1 MRLTLIRGDDKEGR
15 HTGGDKNVSPLFS
28 THLRVIMHTHTHKH
42 TDRNTHTET
51 HRHTQIEYIHTP
63 DKNVNSLVFFPLI
76 ADLLSKARFQYLSS
90 LQAKYWGKQILTIE
104 MIPSKFSERWKLS
117 LTISLYFNF
126 VLNCFLNIS
135 TKIERKNKTVGRFN
149 RLLISMYTSWV
160 MIGRTS

>member
-15 HTGGDKNVSPLFS
+15 HTGGDKNVSPCFPRIYLS
-28 THLRVIMHTHTHKH
+28 SCTHRNKH
-42 TDRNTHTET
+42 TKT
-51 HRHTQIEYIHTP
+51 HRHTQIEYIRTP
-63 DKNVNSLVFFPLI
+63 DKNVSSLVFFALI

-117 LTISLYFNF
+117 LTTSLYFSF
-126 VLNCFLNIS
+126 VLQFFLNIS